1 MQVPYGVADA
11 LRNNSMMALR
21 EQFGDR
27 KPPDI
32 TRKITACVA
41 CRKQKIK
48 CNMRD
53 GQPPCVRCKKR
64 GLSCTVNRS
73 LQMILESDATWK
85 EVMERRIRVL
95 ESALGKFANHLSISD
110 LLDEAEAEAEADD
123 DHDDIAMDTAK
134 EARVQAQA
142 HAQAHAHARA
152 HASMPTPSRGSQ
164 VGPSPN
170 AEKQHTAQHTPHN
183 FEIVMDPDSGPAAIP
198 GSVVSPI
205 AIPGLEKDRAEQD
218 IITRALL
225 TEQQAQSYLDIYQN
239 RLDHFLYRIIGD
251 RKSLSEVRADS
262 PLLLAA
268 ICAVGALHL
277 ATSDFEKC
285 YQEFV
290 TIAAAQTF
298 SRRNNV
304 DDIRGLLVGAF
315 WLSGIS
321 WTCIGA
327 AVRISTEIQL
337 HRSIF
342 KALQGERSHYLRARL
357 YYLVFVCDHH
367 FSIAYGRPPMTR
379 QDDSIRA
386 ALQFLETE
394 HAVEDDARLMSQVQF
409 WSVGSEIYQTFG
421 VDVDRPL
428 DASSIDPI
436 RRFSISLDRIRADWT
451 QRFHHNRYVGN
462 YPRKGVGLYYHFAKL
477 YLYSMA
483 FRGIGKPGFKAPD
496 VALDIDELA
505 NSAVLSATAILR
517 AVVNDTEI
525 QDHLNGLPTYFD
537 VMIAF
542 AVVFVLKVST
552 KYANSVRVDTSE
564 VRTLVSDLVMVLKNV
579 TAEMHPRHLL
589 VSVARGAETLLERA
603 SQQVM
608 GGPVPANA
616 HVTMSQPNFDESLF
630 DMATDWNGASFDNF
644 FMGEF
649 DFLSN
654 QDAMQTYQPDLNY
667 SNMPQM

>member
-1 MQVPYGVADA
+1 
-11 LRNNSMMALR
+11 MALR
-21 EQFGDR
+21 DQFGDR

-48 CNMRD
+48 CHMRD

-73 LQMILESDATWK
+73 LQMILESDANWK
-85 EVMERRIRVL
+85 EVMERKIRVL
-95 ESALGKFANHLSISD
+95 ESALGKVASHLSIPD
-110 LLDEAEAEAEADD
+110 ILEEADD
-123 DHDDIAMDTAK
+123 DEDDIAIAK
-134 EARVQAQA
+134 DP
-142 HAQAHAHARA
+142 
-152 HASMPTPSRGSQ
+152 HASMMPTPTRASQ
-164 VGPSPN
+164 TGPSPN
-170 AEKQHTAQHTPHN
+170 AEKHTTQHTPHN

-218 IITRALL
+218 IITRGVV

-251 RKSLSEVRADS
+251 RKSLTEVRADS

-277 ATSDFEKC
+277 ATPDFEKC

-357 YYLVFVCDHH
+357 YYLVFICDHH

-379 QDDSIRA
+379 QDDTIRA

-421 VDVDRPL
+421 IDVDRPL

-462 YPRKGVGLYYHFAKL
+462 YPRKGVGLHYHFAKL

-552 KYANSVRVDTSE
+552 KYASSVRVDTSE
-564 VRTLVSDLVMVLKNV
+564 VRTLVSNLVVVLKNV

-603 SQQVM
+603 SQQDTR
-608 GGPVPANA
+608 GPVPANA

-667 SNMPQM
+667 NNMPQM